1 MNTISK
7 NKNRTVVLA
16 SGVYD
21 LVHYGHVYFLQE
33 AKKAG
38 GETSHLVVV
47 IARDKTVEKLKGKLP
62 VLPEEQRR
70 AIVAA
75 LKPVDET
82 ILGHEE
88 FDMTK
93 ILREIKPNIVAVGHD
108 QKGIE
113 DEVKSIITKTGLDAK
128 IVRIRKFLESELDSS
143 SKIRNKI
150 LGQH

>member
-16 SGVYD
+16 SGVFD

-38 GETSHLVVV
+38 GETSYLVVV

-82 ILGHEE
+82 ILGQEE

-93 ILREIKPNIVAVGHD
+93 ILREIKPNIVAVGYD

-113 DEVKSIITKTGLDAK
+113 DEAKSIIAKNRLDAK
-128 IVRIRKFLESELDSS
+128 VVRFRKFLESELDSS